1 MWGQWPWKRILDWI
15 KVVNELPFLSGL
27 VANLAPRKNI
37 LGLFEH
43 LGISNSHGPSS
54 LSLKPFP
61 GTCIFLTQTHTPY
74 CKNTPYQPISC
85 IRGWFCQVCN
95 KTIDHVNL
103 AHGIVEMKLVWPSR
117 GGGKSYLAGDLAISQ
132 KAKAW
137 VNVGHLVSGRNW
149 TFLRRRK
156 YWISLRKKTMPE
168 AKPETKMENCPCKI
182 SCRIWLGH
190 TGSGP
195 EHYGLLVCWR
205 SNPANYLEGEINLS
219 WRADTL
225 FWQDSR
231 DPHVCVQDLA
241 PIFHC
246 GIICNVGPPNDR
258 ITLVDAQAS

>member
-1 MWGQWPWKRILDWI
+1 M
-15 KVVNELPFLSGL
+15 VNELPFLTGL

-54 LSLKPFP
+54 LSLKPFL

-85 IRGWFCQVCN
+85 IRGCFFAKSVTKPLTMWTWRMESS
-95 KTIDHVNL
+95 K
-103 AHGIVEMKLVWPSR
+103 KKWVWPSR

-132 KAKAW
+132 KAKTW

-156 YWISLRKKTMPE
+156 YWISLWKKPMPE

-182 SCRIWLGH
+182 SCRIWLEH

-205 SNPANYLEGEINLS
+205 SNPANYLEGEINPS